1 MTSGHINAE
10 WRLNECARMGGNSS
24 NSVRKESQ
32 VEADVGPRDKALR
45 GLSMAKPEAS
55 NSFQTYLTYRQAQSQ
70 AAAGSREERHFQKSH
85 CMQGVG
91 LENFL
96 YLTAESLSMAR
107 GK

>member
-1 MTSGHINAE
+1 ME
-10 WRLNECARMGGNSS
+10 
-24 NSVRKESQ
+24 V
-32 VEADVGPRDKALR
+32 DVGPNNKALR

-55 NSFQTYLTYRQAQSQ
+55 NSFQTHLTESQAHSQ

-85 CMQGVG
+85 CMQSVG

-96 YLTAESLSMAR
+96 YLIPESLSMAR